1 MFVTD
6 VTDKT
11 VFCLIGLRGLL
22 SRLCSDFVFRI
33 DSSLCFSQTFIYGF
47 SVPFS
52 SLSSISVTLGER
64 YLESSIV
71 GCSLFLCFPL
81 FERISLLFLVVFF
94 PLCHF
99 HHCHPSA

>member
-33 DSSLCFSQTFIYGF
+33 DSSLCFSQTFIYASHRQEKDTGMR
-47 SVPFS
+47 
-52 SLSSISVTLGER
+52 G
-64 YLESSIV
+64 
-71 GCSLFLCFPL
+71 
-81 FERISLLFLVVFF
+81 
-94 PLCHF
+94 
-99 HHCHPSA
+99 